1 MPSRSR
7 GKPDI
12 LEGDHPTTSSKLS
25 SSIRQPPAGSSN
37 EIPWPRFVI
46 QPVDPKRRRV
56 LWANSKPSVCRGHH
70 AWRVHVPRTHDRRPA
85 GQDLRGVMLSGAVP
99 QHDGHG
105 RRGYALAGAGHPSS
119 LARPGQR
126 IVVRRAPSHFGMVS
140 YEILSDVEA
149 GKITATVDL
158 PSRRPPRTVRLR
170 LRHPRAAR
178 IRAVE
183 VNGAPWKL
191 PPGRRSDPRTRS
203 VCRRRP
209 LYRRR
214 PGLVAPM
221 HQYRVFPWDDE
232 LPP

>member
-1 MPSRSR
+1 LIRNDDEYCGPILNRQYAVDIMPGEYTFREHTT
-7 GKPDI
+7 GGPPDKI
-12 LEGDHPTTSSKLS
+12 FEESCFLERLRNMMVMEDEDT
-25 SSIRQPPAGSSN
+25 
-37 EIPWPRFVI
+37 
-46 QPVDPKRRRV
+46 
-56 LWANSKPSVCRGHH
+56 LW
-70 AWRVHVPRTHDRRPA
+70 
-85 GQDLRGVMLSGAVP
+85 
-99 QHDGHG
+99 
-105 RRGYALAGAGHPSS
+105 
-119 LARPGQR
+119 LARATPRAWLDQGQR

-140 YEILSDVEA
+140 HEILSDVEA